1 MRWGTSPALGYARA
15 PAAALGQRSLKS
27 RQRCGAEVRYT
38 AHDFNRGKTKY
49 AERRDVFLLQKSAA
63 KSMVSNIEL
72 IGALT
77 KEKYEGLL
85 GQFSE
90 QCIHAHL
97 RLYNLPYPINAHT
110 LLLHAVALADGDAV
124 VG

>member
-1 MRWGTSPALGYARA
+1 
-15 PAAALGQRSLKS
+15 
-27 RQRCGAEVRYT
+27 VRYT
-38 AHDFNRGKTKY
+38 AQDFNRGKTNY

-63 KSMVSNIEL
+63 KSIVSNIEL
-72 IGALT
+72 IGALQRALT

-90 QCIHAHL
+90 QCVHAHL